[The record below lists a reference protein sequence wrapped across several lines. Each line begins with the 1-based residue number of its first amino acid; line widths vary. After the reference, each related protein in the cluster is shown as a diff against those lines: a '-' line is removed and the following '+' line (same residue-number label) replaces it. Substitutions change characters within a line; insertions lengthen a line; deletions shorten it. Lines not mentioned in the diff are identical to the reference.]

1 MLYALLCGLPFMR
14 SPMGCPRQGGLY
26 HGKRKRNRQKDSSL
40 GAIRIA
46 DEVVSIIAGL
56 AATEVDGIAGMSGG
70 IAGGIAEMLGRKNF
84 AKGVKVEVGEKEAAV
99 DLYIIVKY
107 GVRIPDIALA
117 VQENVKQAIETMTGL
132 SVVEVNV
139 HVQGVGFPEEN
150 AKADE
155 VRVR

>member
-1 MLYALLCGLPFMR
+1 MANE
-14 SPMGCPRQGGLY
+14 
-26 HGKRKRNRQKDSSL
+26 KEIVKKDSSL

-117 VQENVKQAIETMTGL
+117 VPENVKQAIETMTGL

>member
-1 MLYALLCGLPFMR
+1 MDKEKEIV
-14 SPMGCPRQGGLY
+14 
-26 HGKRKRNRQKDSSL
+26 KRDGSL
-40 GAIRIA
+40 GSIRIA

-107 GVRIPDIALA
+107 GVRIPDVALA
-117 VQENVKQAIETMTGL
+117 AQENVKQAIETMTGL

-139 HVQGVGFPEEN
+139 HVQGVGFPDDDRRD
-150 AKADE
+150 DE
-155 VRVR
+155 DRVR

>member
-1 MLYALLCGLPFMR
+1 MDKEKEIV
-14 SPMGCPRQGGLY
+14 
-26 HGKRKRNRQKDSSL
+26 KRDGSL
-40 GAIRIA
+40 GSIRIA

-107 GVRIPDIALA
+107 GVRIPDVALA
-117 VQENVKQAIETMTGL
+117 AQENVKQAIETMTGL

-139 HVQGVGFPEEN
+139 HVQGVNITNTNNEEN
-150 AKADE
+150 KNVE
-155 VRVR
+155 Q